1 MKEIIYNYD
10 NIDFNDVNRIVR
22 RAKVILIND
31 DDCVLMCH
39 SNSNYFLVGG
49 HVEEDEDDILCLQ
62 REILEEVGVDI
73 KFDGVV
79 PFLTIKYINKDY
91 PSVVVNTLSIANYYI
106 FRSNLVPCYDKICLT
121 KEEVDGDFK
130 LEYVKL
136 DKVISVLMDAIATAS
151 RKNVIYDTIDA
162 ITTYMR
168 INNY

>member
-22 RAKVILIND
+22 RVKIILIND

-39 SNSNYFLVGG
+39 SNNNYFLVGG

-79 PFLTIKYINKDY
+79 PCLTIKYIKKDY
-91 PSVVVNTLSIANYYI
+91 PSGGVNTLSIANYYI
-106 FRSNLVPCYDKICLT
+106 FRSNWVPCYDK
-121 KEEVDGDFK
+121 
-130 LEYVKL
+130 
-136 DKVISVLMDAIATAS
+136 
-151 RKNVIYDTIDA
+151 R
-162 ITTYMR
+162 
-168 INNY
+168 

>member
-22 RAKVILIND
+22 RAKIILIND

-91 PSVVVNTLSIANYYI
+91 PSVGVNTLSIANYYI

-130 LEYVKL
+130 VNILSLIRLFPYL
-136 DKVISVLMDAIATAS
+136 W
-151 RKNVIYDTIDA
+151 
-162 ITTYMR
+162 MR
-168 INNY
+168 